1 MKLRTRLLL
10 FGAVVPTVLLVAGS
24 VVAGLVFERA
34 MLEEHD
40 RALLGQAAVEAV
52 SLFDRA
58 AAPHLHMVDS
68 PLESQVLEHPPQ
80 GALYGPDGERVTAY
94 PDDADVPAR
103 VRPSSVTYEA
113 ALHTED
119 TATGRRRVLTL
130 RVDDPQ
136 GRPFALW
143 LSASL
148 DRHDHEMRAYWRIS
162 GLVLAVVAAIVLL
175 AQLAHARRLAGRVGN
190 LGEHMRQLR
199 AGRLDARPALDPVG
213 DEIAELRD
221 AITETTVQLEV
232 ARQGQDRLVADA
244 AHELRT
250 PLASMH
256 VGIDVALRRERSA
269 AELRACLEDVRH
281 EVDRLA
287 ELATRLLD
295 LAALRA
301 SPLERRPGDLV
312 PVLLEAVDAAR
323 AAGEP
328 QGVLVDLRAPPRA
341 TADHAPVAV
350 RQALD
355 NLLANAIKFSPPGG
369 RVAVVLRDDEGGWRF
384 TVTDHGPGVPEAER
398 EAIFEPFHRAGHDV
412 PGKGL
417 GLAIVRDVAQRHGG
431 RAWVEGVEDGGAR
444 FQLWLPE
451 GFDARGSES

>member
-10 FGAVVPTVLLVAGS
+10 FGAVVPTVLLVVAS

-34 MLEEHD
+34 MLVEHD
-40 RALLGQAAVEAV
+40 RALMGQAAVEAV

-58 AAPHLHMVDS
+58 AAPHLHMIDS

-80 GALYGPDGERVTAY
+80 GALYGPDGARITAY
-94 PDDADVPAR
+94 PEDADVPAR
-103 VRPSSVTYEA
+103 LLPSTVTYEA
-113 ALHTED
+113 TLSTEG
-119 TATGRRRVLTL
+119 TATGRRRVLVL

-143 LSASL
+143 LSAPL
-148 DRHDHEMRAYWRIS
+148 DRHDHEMQAYWRIS
-162 GLVLAVVAAIVLL
+162 GLALAVVAALVLL
-175 AQLAHARRLAGRVGN
+175 AQLAHARRLASRVGN

-199 AGRLDARPALDPVG
+199 AGRLDARPAPDAVG

-221 AITETTVQLEV
+221 AISETTIQLEA
-232 ARQGQDRLVADA
+232 ARQAQDRLVADA

-256 VGIDVALRRERSA
+256 VGIDVALRRERSPE
-269 AELRACLEDVRH
+269 ELRACLADVRH
-281 EVDRLA
+281 ELDRLA
-287 ELATRLLD
+287 DLATRLLD
-295 LAALRA
+295 LATLRA
-301 SPLERRPGDLV
+301 SPLQRRVGDLV
-312 PVLLEAVDAAR
+312 PLLLEAVDAAR

-328 QGVLVDLRAPPRA
+328 HGVLVELRAPSRA
-341 TADHAPVAV
+341 LAEHAPVAI

-355 NLLANAIKFSPPGG
+355 NLLANAIKFSPPRGQ
-369 RVAVVLRDDEGGWRF
+369 VSVVLREDGDGWCF
-384 TVTDHGPGVPEAER
+384 TITDRGPGVAKSER
-398 EAIFEPFHRAGHDV
+398 EAIFEPFHRAAHDV

-431 RAWVEGVEDGGAR
+431 RAWVDEAEGGGACFHLR
-444 FQLWLPE
+444 LPGE
-451 GFDARGSES
+451 GSPRGA